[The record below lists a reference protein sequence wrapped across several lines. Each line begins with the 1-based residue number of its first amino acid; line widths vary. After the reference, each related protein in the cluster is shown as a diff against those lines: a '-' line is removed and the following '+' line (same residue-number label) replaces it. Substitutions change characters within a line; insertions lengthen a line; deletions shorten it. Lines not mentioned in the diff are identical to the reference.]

1 MHESKYI
8 VMGTGSFTANI
19 SHSGSQSTHQED
31 KRIAKENVELSYINE
46 DETNGKNLFDGTP
59 EELDDVEEEV
69 QLRLVN
75 IIYIFSICQG
85 R

>member
-1 MHESKYI
+1 
-8 VMGTGSFTANI
+8 MGTGSFTANI
-19 SHSGSQSTHQED
+19 SHSGFQSTHQED
-31 KRIAKENVELSYINE
+31 KRIAKENVELSHINE
-46 DETNGKNLFDGTP
+46 DEANRKNSFDGTP

>member
-31 KRIAKENVELSYINE
+31 KRIAKENVELSHINE
-46 DETNGKNLFDGTP
+46 EANRKNSFEGTP